1 MTRSVFVV
9 VAIAIV
15 AAGLSLVTYQ
25 YSTVASARI
34 LDIASDEARTNSE
47 MQARTLS
54 SALGN
59 KIASV
64 SINLETMAKAQSIQS
79 QDLEGAKQLI
89 YAAQQSTADITS
101 GYVWLDRDGKIL
113 WAASFS
119 NATTAAAFAGS
130 DFSYRDYYVKP
141 KETLK
146 SYYSTVMDSID
157 GVPRLTI
164 SYPVI
169 GEQINGGITIDDEF
183 KGVVSS
189 GIEVD
194 TLGKFMES
202 QLVSSHKSNMGLMD
216 REGRILYSSS
226 SPQFI
231 GKNIFDPEVQSVLP
245 IGIKD
250 SFNQFI
256 QDSLK
261 GNEGLGD
268 FSLDGKTSTIAYQP
282 ITIRGSDFAILYVVT
297 PHEFAGD
304 VVALVEQQRIMNV
317 IIVTAIGGGA
327 VVASAVVFTWNRR
340 LREVVTAKTSELKFA
355 NQSLAESNM
364 QLEVSNTKLREAN
377 QQLEE
382 SNEKLKV
389 HDRLQK
395 EFVNIAAHELRTP
408 IQPLLGAAEIIESQF
423 ENKENIEV
431 TKAEVEM
438 ILRNA
443 KRLER
448 LSSDILEVSRIESG
462 GLKLNIEKFSLSYV
476 IADAIKDA
484 KARSIYDPETLAI
497 SFIPDLIF
505 VDADKGK
512 ITQVLSN
519 LLANAIKFTAE
530 KGGTIAI
537 STEED
542 AKSNM
547 VTVIIKDTGEGIDP
561 EVKDRL
567 FDKFV
572 TKSETGTGSGL
583 YISKNIVEYHGG
595 RIWGE
600 NNTDEPGATFGFTL
614 PISPDISSKLVSSTE
629 SSPAS
634 DTQSS

>member
-9 VAIAIV
+9 VAIAVV
-15 AAGLSLVTYQ
+15 AAGLSLLTYQ
-25 YSTVASARI
+25 YSTVASDKI
-34 LDIASDEARTNSE
+34 LDIASDEARTNSQ

-64 SINLETMAKAQSIQS
+64 SINLETMAKAQSIQT
-79 QDLEGAKQLI
+79 QDVDGAKQLI

-101 GYVWLDRDGKIL
+101 GYVWLDSKGKIL

-119 NATTAAAFAGS
+119 NATTAVAFAGS
-130 DFSYRDYYVKP
+130 DFSHRDYYLQP

-146 SYYSTVMDSID
+146 PYYSTVMDSID

-164 SYPVI
+164 SYPII
-169 GEQINGGITIDDEF
+169 GDQMNGGITIDEGF

-194 TLGKFMES
+194 ALGNFMES
-202 QLVSSHKSNMGLMD
+202 QLVSSYKSNIGLMD
-216 REGRILYSSS
+216 RDGRILYSSS

-245 IGIKD
+245 TGIKD

-327 VVASAVVFTWNRR
+327 VVASAVVLTWNRR
-340 LREVVTAKTSELKFA
+340 LKEVVTAKTSELKFA

-423 ENKENIEV
+423 ENKDNIEV

-462 GLKLNIEKFSLSYV
+462 GLKLNREKFSLSYI

-497 SFIPDLIF
+497 SYVPDYIF
-505 VDADKGK
+505 VEADKGK

-537 STEED
+537 ATEED
-542 AKSNM
+542 AKNNI

-572 TKSETGTGSGL
+572 TKSETGTGIGL
-583 YISKNIVEYHGG
+583 YISKNIVESHGG

-600 NNTDEPGATFGFTL
+600 NNPDGQGATFGFTL
-614 PISPDISSKLVSSTE
+614 PISPDINKLLSSE
-629 SSPAS
+629 SSPAT